1 MRGAILFG
9 IGTMILAA
17 TAVPMP
23 ADAVNMPPPGYCLS
37 INDVKPPLVH
47 VATCTWKSDPHTALQ
62 VARIH
67 QGMGATQ
74 RRVVSKVSVCR
85 ASNDD
90 PGRFK
95 ISRIGSSTDFR
106 VEYTRASDGADITR
120 AVSDGT
126 YRTGAIQPFGCARY
140 RIDVIRVRKASVG
153 SPRTFG
159 LSADPE
165 GPGWKTAK
173 AATHVTA
180 ATFTG

>member
-1 MRGAILFG
+1 MRGTTVFG

-17 TAVPMP
+17 TAVPIP
-23 ADAVNMPPPGYCLS
+23 AVAELPPPGYCLTIS
-37 INDVKPPLVH
+37 DVEPPLVY
-47 VATCTWKSDPHTALQ
+47 VATCTWESDSRPVLS

-85 ASNDD
+85 NSEDN

-95 ISRIGSSTDFR
+95 IARIGSSTDFR

-126 YRTGAIQPFGCARY
+126 YRTGVIKPYACVTY

-159 LSADPE
+159 LAADPE
-165 GPGWKTAK
+165 GPGWKTTK

>member
-1 MRGAILFG
+1 MRGATLLG
-9 IGTMILAA
+9 IGTIILAA
-17 TAVPMP
+17 TTVPIP
-23 ADAVNMPPPGYCLS
+23 ADAVPPPGYCLS
-37 INDVKPPLVH
+37 ISDVEPPVVH
-47 VATCTWKSDPHTALQ
+47 VATCTYESDPRTVVS

-74 RRVVSKVSVCR
+74 RRVMSKVSLCR
-85 ASNDD
+85 SGDD
-90 PGRFK
+90 NPGRFK
-95 ISRIGSSTDFR
+95 IARIGSSTDFR

-126 YRTGAIQPFGCARY
+126 YRTGVIKLGCVTY
-140 RIDVIRVRKASVG
+140 RMDVIRVRKASVG
-153 SPRTFG
+153 TPRTFG

-165 GPGWKTAK
+165 GPGWKTTK